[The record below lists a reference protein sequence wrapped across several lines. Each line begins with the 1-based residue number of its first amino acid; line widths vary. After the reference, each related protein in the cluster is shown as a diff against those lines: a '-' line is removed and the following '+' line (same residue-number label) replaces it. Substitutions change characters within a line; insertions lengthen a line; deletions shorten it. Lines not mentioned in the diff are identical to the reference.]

1 MRKIEKAES
10 SGIAFELA
18 LLGLLALFWGSS
30 YLFIRIAVGTIPPIT
45 LIAARVTIAAIL
57 LLGLVA
63 WQGHRLP
70 RDRRTW
76 MALGLQAFLN
86 SFGAW
91 TLLAWGQQYVESG
104 LAGVLNSTS
113 PIFVFFLTLIVT
125 RHEALSLRRLLG
137 ATLGLLGVALIMGLD
152 VLEGLGQEVM
162 AQLAVLFAAFLY
174 ALAAIYGKRFGHLPA
189 SVTAASAMVWSC
201 VVLVPA
207 SLLFEAPWRLQPA
220 SEAIAAALA
229 LGVFC
234 TAGALLIYFRL
245 VRTLGSIGVTSQS
258 YLRSGVS
265 VLLGVL
271 VLGESF
277 SPPIAFGLAAAILG
291 VLLINWPSRQS

>member
-1 MRKIEKAES
+1 MRRVDQAQDG
-10 SGIAFELA
+10 GIALELA
-18 LLGLLALFWGSS
+18 LLALLALFWGSS
-30 YLFIRIAVGTIPPIT
+30 YLFIRIAVETIPPIT
-45 LIAARVTIAAIL
+45 LIAFRVTIAAVL
-57 LLGLVA
+57 LLGLLA
-63 WQGHRLP
+63 WKGHRLP
-70 RDRRTW
+70 KDRRTW
-76 MALGLQAFLN
+76 LALGLQAFLN

-125 RHEALSLRRLLG
+125 RHESLSSRRLLG
-137 ATLGLLGVALIMGLD
+137 ACLGLCGVALIMGLD
-152 VLEGLGQEVM
+152 VLEGLGQEVL
-162 AQLAVLFAAFLY
+162 AQAAVLFAAFLY

-189 SVTAASAMVWSC
+189 SVTAASAMLWSC
-201 VVLVPA
+201 AVLIPA
-207 SLLFEAPWRLQPA
+207 SLLLEAPWRLQPA
-220 SEAIAAALA
+220 PEAIAAVMA

-271 VLGESF
+271 ILGESF
-277 SPPIAFGLAAAILG
+277 SPPIAVGLAAAILG
-291 VLLINWPSRQS
+291 VLLINWPSRRR